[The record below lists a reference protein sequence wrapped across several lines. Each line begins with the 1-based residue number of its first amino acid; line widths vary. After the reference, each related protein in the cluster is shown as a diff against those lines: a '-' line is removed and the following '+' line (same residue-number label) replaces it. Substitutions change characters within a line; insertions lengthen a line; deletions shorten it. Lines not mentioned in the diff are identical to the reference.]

1 MKDNINV
8 NLSSCLV
15 ERTNIGSYEY
25 INICTGETKKIDWS
39 FIDWTFLSLIAILTI
54 FLIIMVSLLIKELI
68 RWDIE

>member
-1 MKDNINV
+1 MKDEINV

-25 INICTGETKKIDWS
+25 INICTGETNKIDWS
-39 FIDWTFLSLIAILTI
+39 FIDWTSLGLIIMI
-54 FLIIMVSLLIKELI
+54 IIVLIIMVGSLIKELI

>member
-25 INICTGETKKIDWS
+25 INICTGETNKIDWS
-39 FIDWTFLSLIAILTI
+39 FIDWTFLSLLIIFTI
-54 FLIIMVSLLIKELI
+54 FLIIVVGLLIK
-68 RWDIE
+68 DIIER

>member
-1 MKDNINV
+1 MKDEINV

-25 INICTGETKKIDWS
+25 INICTGETNKIDWS

-54 FLIIMVSLLIKELI
+54 FLIIMVSLLIKDLVK
-68 RWDIE
+68 R

>member
-25 INICTGETKKIDWS
+25 INICTGETNKINWD
-39 FIDWTFLSLIAILTI
+39 FMDWTSLVLITI
-54 FLIIMVSLLIKELI
+54 VTIVLIIMIGSLIKDLVK
-68 RWDIE
+68 R

>member
-25 INICTGETKKIDWS
+25 INICTGETNKIDWDLK
-39 FIDWTFLSLIAILTI
+39 DWTSLG
-54 FLIIMVSLLIKELI
+54 LIIMFIILIIVMAGILIKEFI
-68 RWDIE
+68 GK

>member
-25 INICTGETKKIDWS
+25 INICTGETNKINWD
-39 FIDWTFLSLIAILTI
+39 FMDWTSLVLITI
-54 FLIIMVSLLIKELI
+54 FTIVLIIMIGSLIKDLVK
-68 RWDIE
+68 R